1 MVLQVQGG
9 WAIRGVKMVVK
20 SATKKRLMELGV
32 SEEYAHKLAT
42 DRNMTDIKS
51 MSHDD
56 VAATLGVSQ
65 DAEEFINTM
74 SIIGEQ
80 GSRRRAQKKSTK
92 ITIRSK
98 AIDDIDRPEVTS
110 RFNAL
115 NHELVPHQEL
125 VGAANL
131 SPEELLAV
139 EMQELAPWRMVQ
151 PDPETGEDRLAK
163 ELLPK
168 ILITD
173 PVVQVIK
180 ELEEA
185 KDHAATVSNPSHK
198 PLAAGWIADRVLK
211 VIRQSPSAGKTV
223 AYRLIVEGN

>member
-1 MVLQVQGG
+1 
-9 WAIRGVKMVVK
+9 MVVK
-20 SATKKRLMELGV
+20 SATKKRLTELGV
-32 SEEYAHKLAT
+32 SEEFAHKLAT
-42 DRNMTDIKS
+42 DRNMTDIKA
-51 MSHDD
+51 MSSDEI
-56 VAATLGVSQ
+56 ASTLGESKDSEQFVS
-65 DAEEFINTM
+65 TM
-74 SIIGEQ
+74 AIIAEQ
-80 GSRRRAQKKSTK
+80 GSRRRAAKKSKK

-98 AIDDIDRPEVTS
+98 AIDDFDRPEITL

-125 VGAANL
+125 VGAANI
-131 SPEELLAV
+131 SEEEQFEV
-139 EMQELAPWRMVQ
+139 ESKELAPWQMVQ
-151 PDPETGEDRLAK
+151 PDEETGEDRLAK

-180 ELEEA
+180 ETEEA
-185 KDHAATVSNPSHK
+185 ADNARLAADPEHK

-211 VIRQSPSAGKTV
+211 VVRRSPSAGRSV

>member
-1 MVLQVQGG
+1 
-9 WAIRGVKMVVK
+9 MVVK

-32 SEEYAHKLAT
+32 SDEYAHKLAT
-42 DRNMTDIKS
+42 DRNMTDIKN
-51 MSHDD
+51 MSHDE
-56 VAATLGVSQ
+56 VASTLGISK

-74 SIIGEQ
+74 NIIAEQ
-80 GSRRRAQKKSTK
+80 GSRRRAAKKSTK
-92 ITIRSK
+92 ITIRAK
-98 AIDDIDRPEVTS
+98 AIDDLDRPEITS

-125 VGAANL
+125 VGDANI
-131 SPEELLAV
+131 SPDAQLAI
-139 EMQELAPWRMVQ
+139 EMEELAPWHMMQ
-151 PDPETGEDRLAK
+151 LDPETGEERLAK

-180 ELEEA
+180 ETEEA
-185 KDHAATVSNPSHK
+185 KDAAASLADPDYK

-211 VIRQSPSAGKTV
+211 VVRQSPSAGRTI

>member
-1 MVLQVQGG
+1 
-9 WAIRGVKMVVK
+9 MVVK

-32 SEEYAHKLAT
+32 SDEYAHKLAT
-42 DRNMTDIKS
+42 DRNMTDIKN

-56 VAATLGVSQ
+56 VASTLGISK
-65 DAEEFINTM
+65 DAEEFITTM
-74 SIIGEQ
+74 NIIAEQ
-80 GSRRRAQKKSTK
+80 GSRRRAAKKSTK
-92 ITIRSK
+92 ITIRAK
-98 AIDDIDRPEVTS
+98 AIDDLDRPEITS

-125 VGAANL
+125 VGGANI
-131 SPEELLAV
+131 SPEKQLAI
-139 EMQELAPWRMVQ
+139 EMEELAPWQMMQ
-151 PDPETGEDRLAK
+151 IDPETGEERLAK

-180 ELEEA
+180 ETEEA
-185 KDHAATVSNPSHK
+185 KDAAASLADPDYK

-211 VIRQSPSAGKTV
+211 VVRQSPSAGRTI

>member
-1 MVLQVQGG
+1 
-9 WAIRGVKMVVK
+9 MVVK

-32 SEEYAHKLAT
+32 SEEFAHKLAT
-42 DRNMTDIKS
+42 DRNMTDIKA
-51 MSHDD
+51 MSSDEI
-56 VAATLGVSQ
+56 ASTLGESKDSEQFVS
-65 DAEEFINTM
+65 TM
-74 SIIGEQ
+74 AIIAEQ
-80 GSRRRAQKKSTK
+80 GSRRRAAKKSKK

-98 AIDDIDRPEVTS
+98 AIDDFDRPEITL

-125 VGAANL
+125 VGAANI
-131 SPEELLAV
+131 SEEEQFEV
-139 EMQELAPWRMVQ
+139 ESKELAPWQMVQ
-151 PDPETGEDRLAK
+151 PDEETGEDRLAK

-180 ELEEA
+180 ETEEA
-185 KDHAATVSNPSHK
+185 ADNARLAADPEHK

-211 VIRQSPSAGKTV
+211 VVRRSPSAGRSV

>member
-1 MVLQVQGG
+1 
-9 WAIRGVKMVVK
+9 
-20 SATKKRLMELGV
+20 MELGV

-42 DRNMTDIKS
+42 DRNMTDIKN

-56 VAATLGVSQ
+56 VASTLGVSK

-74 SIIGEQ
+74 NIIAEQ
-80 GSRRRAQKKSTK
+80 GSRRRTAKKSTK
-92 ITIRSK
+92 ITIRAK
-98 AIDDIDRPEVTS
+98 AIDDLDRPEITS

-125 VGAANL
+125 VGGANI
-131 SPEELLAV
+131 SPNEQLAI
-139 EMQELAPWRMVQ
+139 EMEELAPWQMMQ
-151 PDPETGEDRLAK
+151 PDPETGEERLAK

-180 ELEEA
+180 ETEEA
-185 KDHAATVSNPSHK
+185 KDAAASLADPDYK

-211 VIRQSPSAGKTV
+211 VVRQSPSAGRTI

>member
-1 MVLQVQGG
+1 
-9 WAIRGVKMVVK
+9 
-20 SATKKRLMELGV
+20 MELGV
-32 SEEYAHKLAT
+32 SEEFAHKLAT
-42 DRNMTDIKS
+42 DRNMTDIKA
-51 MSHDD
+51 MSSDEI
-56 VAATLGVSQ
+56 ASTLGESKDSEQFV
-65 DAEEFINTM
+65 NTM
-74 SIIGEQ
+74 AIIAEQ
-80 GSRRRAQKKSTK
+80 GSRRRAAKKSKK

-98 AIDDIDRPEVTS
+98 AIDDFDRPEITL

-125 VGAANL
+125 VGAANI
-131 SPEELLAV
+131 SEE
-139 EMQELAPWRMVQ
+139 EQYEIESQELAPWQMVQ
-151 PDPETGEDRLAK
+151 PDEETGEDRLAK

-180 ELEEA
+180 ELSEA
-185 KDHAATVSNPSHK
+185 EDNACLAADPDHK

-211 VIRQSPSAGKTV
+211 VVRQSPSAGQSV

>member
-1 MVLQVQGG
+1 
-9 WAIRGVKMVVK
+9 
-20 SATKKRLMELGV
+20 MELGV

-42 DRNMTDIKS
+42 DRNMTDIKN

-56 VAATLGVSQ
+56 VASTLGVSK

-74 SIIGEQ
+74 NIIAEQ
-80 GSRRRAQKKSTK
+80 GSRRRTAKKSTK
-92 ITIRSK
+92 ITIRAK
-98 AIDDIDRPEVTS
+98 AIDDLDRPEITS

-125 VGAANL
+125 VGGANISPDEQL
-131 SPEELLAV
+131 SI
-139 EMQELAPWRMVQ
+139 EMEELAPWQMMQ
-151 PDPETGEDRLAK
+151 PDPETGEERLAK

-180 ELEEA
+180 ETEEA
-185 KDHAATVSNPSHK
+185 KDAAASLADPDYK

-211 VIRQSPSAGKTV
+211 VVRQSPSAGRTI

>member
-1 MVLQVQGG
+1 
-9 WAIRGVKMVVK
+9 MVVK

-42 DRNMTDIKS
+42 DRNMTDIKN

-56 VAATLGVSQ
+56 VASTLGISK

-74 SIIGEQ
+74 NIIAEQ
-80 GSRRRAQKKSTK
+80 GSRRRAAKKSTK
-92 ITIRSK
+92 ITIRAK
-98 AIDDIDRPEVTS
+98 AIDDLDRPEITS

-125 VGAANL
+125 VGPANI
-131 SPEELLAV
+131 SPEEQLAI
-139 EMQELAPWRMVQ
+139 EMAELAPWQMVQ
-151 PDPETGEDRLAK
+151 PDIETGEDRLAK

-180 ELEEA
+180 EMEEA
-185 KDHAATVSNPSHK
+185 KDSAAHLADPDHR

-211 VIRQSPSAGKTV
+211 VVRQSPSAGRTI

>member
-1 MVLQVQGG
+1 
-9 WAIRGVKMVVK
+9 
-20 SATKKRLMELGV
+20 MELGV

-42 DRNMTDIKS
+42 DRNMTDIKN
-51 MSHDD
+51 MTHDD
-56 VAATLGVSQ
+56 VASTLGISK

-74 SIIGEQ
+74 NIIAEQ
-80 GSRRRAQKKSTK
+80 GSRRRAAKKSTK
-92 ITIRSK
+92 ITIRAK
-98 AIDDIDRPEVTS
+98 AIDDLDRPEITS

-125 VGAANL
+125 VGEANISPDAQLAA
-131 SPEELLAV
+131 
-139 EMQELAPWRMVQ
+139 EMEALAPWRMMQ
-151 PDPETGEDRLAK
+151 LDPETGEERLAK

-180 ELEEA
+180 ETEEA
-185 KDHAATVSNPSHK
+185 KDAAASLADPDYK

-211 VIRQSPSAGKTV
+211 VVRQSPSAGRTV

>member
-1 MVLQVQGG
+1 
-9 WAIRGVKMVVK
+9 
-20 SATKKRLMELGV
+20 MELGV

-42 DRNMTDIKS
+42 DRNMTDIKN

-56 VAATLGVSQ
+56 VASTLGISK

-74 SIIGEQ
+74 QIIAEQ
-80 GSRRRAQKKSTK
+80 GSRRRSAKKSTK
-92 ITIRSK
+92 ITIRAK
-98 AIDDIDRPEVTS
+98 AVDDMDRPEITS

-125 VGAANL
+125 VGDANI
-131 SPEELLAV
+131 SPDEQLAV
-139 EMQELAPWRMVQ
+139 EMEALAPWKMMQ
-151 PDPETGEDRLAK
+151 PDPETGESRLAK

-180 ELEEA
+180 ELAEA
-185 KDHAATVSNPSHK
+185 ADSAAHMADPDHT

-211 VIRQSPSAGKTV
+211 VVRHSPSAGQTV

>member
-1 MVLQVQGG
+1 
-9 WAIRGVKMVVK
+9 
-20 SATKKRLMELGV
+20 MELGV
-32 SEEYAHKLAT
+32 SEEFAHKLAT
-42 DRNMTDIKS
+42 DRNMTDIKA
-51 MSHDD
+51 MSSDEI
-56 VAATLGVSQ
+56 ASTLGESKDSEQFVS
-65 DAEEFINTM
+65 TM
-74 SIIGEQ
+74 AIIAEQ
-80 GSRRRAQKKSTK
+80 GSRRRAAKKSKK

-98 AIDDIDRPEVTS
+98 AIDDFDRPEITL

-125 VGAANL
+125 VGAANI
-131 SPEELLAV
+131 SEEEQFEV
-139 EMQELAPWRMVQ
+139 ESKELAPWQMVQ
-151 PDPETGEDRLAK
+151 PDEETGEDRLAK

-180 ELEEA
+180 ETEESA
-185 KDHAATVSNPSHK
+185 DNARLAADPDHK

-211 VIRQSPSAGKTV
+211 VIRKSPSAGRTV

>member
-1 MVLQVQGG
+1 
-9 WAIRGVKMVVK
+9 
-20 SATKKRLMELGV
+20 MELGV
-32 SEEYAHKLAT
+32 SDEYAHKLAT
-42 DRNMTDIKS
+42 DRNMTDIKN
-51 MSHDD
+51 MSHDE
-56 VAATLGVSQ
+56 VASTLGISK

-74 SIIGEQ
+74 NIIAEQ
-80 GSRRRAQKKSTK
+80 GSRRRAAKKSTK
-92 ITIRSK
+92 ITIRAK
-98 AIDDIDRPEVTS
+98 AIDELDRPEITS

-125 VGAANL
+125 VGDANI
-131 SPEELLAV
+131 SPEAQLAI
-139 EMQELAPWRMVQ
+139 EMEELAPWEMMQ
-151 PDPETGEDRLAK
+151 LDPETGEERLAK

-180 ELEEA
+180 ETEEA
-185 KDHAATVSNPSHK
+185 KDAAASLADPDYK

-211 VIRQSPSAGKTV
+211 VVRQSPSAGRTV

>member
-1 MVLQVQGG
+1 
-9 WAIRGVKMVVK
+9 
-20 SATKKRLMELGV
+20 MELGV

-42 DRNMTDIKS
+42 DRNMTDIKN

-56 VAATLGVSQ
+56 VASTLGISK

-74 SIIGEQ
+74 NIIAEQ

-92 ITIRSK
+92 ITIRAK
-98 AIDDIDRPEVTS
+98 AIDDIDRPEITS

-115 NHELVPHQEL
+115 NHVLVPHQEL
-125 VGAANL
+125 VGAANI
-131 SPEELLAV
+131 SPEEQLAI
-139 EMQELAPWRMVQ
+139 EMEELDPWRMMQ

-180 ELEEA
+180 ETEEA
-185 KDHAATVSNPSHK
+185 KDSAAHMADPDHR

-211 VIRQSPSAGKTV
+211 VVRQSPSAGRTV

>member
-1 MVLQVQGG
+1 
-9 WAIRGVKMVVK
+9 MVVK

-42 DRNMTDIKS
+42 DRNMTDIKN

-56 VAATLGVSQ
+56 VASTLGISK

-74 SIIGEQ
+74 NIIAEQ

-98 AIDDIDRPEVTS
+98 AIDDLDRPEITS

-125 VGAANL
+125 VGPANI
-131 SPEELLAV
+131 SEAEQLAI
-139 EMQELAPWRMVQ
+139 EMAELAPWQMMQ

-180 ELEEA
+180 EMEEA
-185 KDHAATVSNPSHK
+185 KDHAETVANSDHR

-211 VIRQSPSAGKTV
+211 VVRQSPSAGRTV

>member
-1 MVLQVQGG
+1 
-9 WAIRGVKMVVK
+9 
-20 SATKKRLMELGV
+20 MELGV
-32 SEEYAHKLAT
+32 SEEFAPKLAT
-42 DRNMTDIKS
+42 DRNMTDIKA
-51 MSHDD
+51 MSSDEI
-56 VAATLGVSQ
+56 ASTLGESKDSEQFVS
-65 DAEEFINTM
+65 TM
-74 SIIGEQ
+74 AIIAEQ
-80 GSRRRAQKKSTK
+80 GSRRRAAKKSKK

-98 AIDDIDRPEVTS
+98 AIDDFDRPEITL

-125 VGAANL
+125 VGAANI
-131 SPEELLAV
+131 SEEEQFEV
-139 EMQELAPWRMVQ
+139 ESKELAPWQMVQ
-151 PDPETGEDRLAK
+151 PDEETGEDRLAK

-180 ELEEA
+180 ETEESA
-185 KDHAATVSNPSHK
+185 DNARLAADPEHK

-211 VIRQSPSAGKTV
+211 VVRRSPSAGRSV

>member
-1 MVLQVQGG
+1 
-9 WAIRGVKMVVK
+9 MVVK

-42 DRNMTDIKS
+42 DRNMTDIKN
-51 MSHDD
+51 MTHDD
-56 VAATLGVSQ
+56 VASTLGISK

-74 SIIGEQ
+74 NIIAEQ
-80 GSRRRAQKKSTK
+80 GSRRRAAKKSTK
-92 ITIRSK
+92 ITIRAK
-98 AIDDIDRPEVTS
+98 AIDDLDRPEITS

-125 VGAANL
+125 VGEANI
-131 SPEELLAV
+131 SPDAQLAV
-139 EMQELAPWRMVQ
+139 EMEALAPWQMMQ
-151 PDPETGEDRLAK
+151 LDPETGEERLAK

-180 ELEEA
+180 ETEEA
-185 KDHAATVSNPSHK
+185 KDAAASLADPDYK

-211 VIRQSPSAGKTV
+211 VVRQSPSAGRTV

>member
-1 MVLQVQGG
+1 
-9 WAIRGVKMVVK
+9 MVVK

-42 DRNMTDIKS
+42 DRNMTDIKN

-56 VAATLGVSQ
+56 VASTLGISK

-74 SIIGEQ
+74 NIIAEQ

-92 ITIRSK
+92 ITIRAK
-98 AIDDIDRPEVTS
+98 AIDDIDRPEITS

-115 NHELVPHQEL
+115 NHVLVPHQEL
-125 VGAANL
+125 VGAANI
-131 SPEELLAV
+131 SPEEQLAI
-139 EMQELAPWRMVQ
+139 EMEELAPWRMMQ

-180 ELEEA
+180 ETEEA
-185 KDHAATVSNPSHK
+185 KDSAVHMADPDHR

-211 VIRQSPSAGKTV
+211 VVRQSPSAGRTI

>member
-1 MVLQVQGG
+1 
-9 WAIRGVKMVVK
+9 
-20 SATKKRLMELGV
+20 MELGV

-42 DRNMTDIKS
+42 DRNMTDIKN

-56 VAATLGVSQ
+56 VASTLGISK

-74 SIIGEQ
+74 NIIAEQ
-80 GSRRRAQKKSTK
+80 GSRRRANKKSTK
-92 ITIRSK
+92 ITIRAK
-98 AIDDIDRPEVTS
+98 AIDDLDRPEITS

-115 NHELVPHQEL
+115 NHVLVPHQVL
-125 VGAANL
+125 VGAANITA
-131 SPEELLAV
+131 EEQLAI
-139 EMQELAPWRMVQ
+139 ETEELAPWKMIQ
-151 PDPETGEDRLAK
+151 PDPETGEERLAK

-180 ELEEA
+180 ELAEA
-185 KDHAATVSNPSHK
+185 KDSAAYTANPESHT

-211 VIRQSPSAGKTV
+211 VVRQSPSAGSTI